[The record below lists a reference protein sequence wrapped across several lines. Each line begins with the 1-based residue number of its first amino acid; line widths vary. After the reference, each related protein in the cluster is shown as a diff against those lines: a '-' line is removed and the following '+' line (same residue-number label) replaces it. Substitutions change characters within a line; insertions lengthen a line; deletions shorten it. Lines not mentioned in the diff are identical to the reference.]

1 MTTRGGRRGGRG
13 RFYARRKVCGFCVN
27 KVKHIDY
34 KNIEVLRN
42 YVSERFKMDAR
53 RKTGTCSR
61 CQRVPG
67 GCHQAGARPGAAPV
81 QSEPSRHVRHSQALG
96 TNRKPAEDVLLS
108 RRTEHRAGRDT
119 D

>member
-27 KVKHIDY
+27 KVKHIDH
-34 KNIEVLRN
+34 KNIEVLKN

-61 CQRVPG
+61 HQR
-67 GCHQAGARPGAAPV
+67 ALAAAIKRARIL
-81 QSEPSRHVRHSQALG
+81 ALLPYSPNHRG
-96 TNRKPAEDVLLS
+96 MYASP
-108 RRTEHRAGRDT
+108 RR
-119 D
+119 

>member
-27 KVKHIDY
+27 KVKHIDH

-61 CQRVPG
+61 HQR
-67 GCHQAGARPGAAPV
+67 ALAAAIKRARIL
-81 QSEPSRHVRHSQALG
+81 ALLPYSPNHRG
-96 TNRKPAEDVLLS
+96 MYATS
-108 RRTEHRAGRDT
+108 RR
-119 D
+119 

>member
-27 KVKHIDY
+27 KVKHIDH

-61 CQRVPG
+61 HQR
-67 GCHQAGARPGAAPV
+67 ALAAAIKRARILALLPYSPNHRGMYAAP
-81 QSEPSRHVRHSQALG
+81 
-96 TNRKPAEDVLLS
+96 
-108 RRTEHRAGRDT
+108 RR
-119 D
+119 

>member
-27 KVKHIDY
+27 KVKHIDH

-42 YVSERFKMDAR
+42 YVSDRFKMDAR

-61 CQRVPG
+61 HQR
-67 GCHQAGARPGAAPV
+67 ALAAAIKRARIL
-81 QSEPSRHVRHSQALG
+81 ALLPYSPNHRG
-96 TNRKPAEDVLLS
+96 MYASP
-108 RRTEHRAGRDT
+108 RR
-119 D
+119 

>member
-27 KVKHIDY
+27 KVKHIDH
-34 KNIEVLRN
+34 KNIEVLKN

-61 CQRVPG
+61 HQR
-67 GCHQAGARPGAAPV
+67 ALAAAIKRARIL
-81 QSEPSRHVRHSQALG
+81 ALLPYSPNHRG
-96 TNRKPAEDVLLS
+96 MYATL
-108 RRTEHRAGRDT
+108 RR
-119 D
+119 